1 MLQKIHK
8 IYPLQLEVIPLGLI
22 ILIILLILNNYPG
35 LPERIPTHFNSQG
48 LPDGWGNKSEL
59 FLYPIMSV
67 FIYAL
72 ITGISVVFA
81 AATNPK
87 NLINL
92 PSSIKDKISLAR
104 AEKLRFHLIRLLFA
118 LKILVIGLD
127 AYLLYGAIEVASN
140 RSSGISYWP
149 LIFAAAI
156 IILVGLMLFQ
166 TFRTALKRD

>member
-1 MLQKIHK
+1 MMQKIHK
-8 IYPLQLEVIPLGLI
+8 IYPLQFEVIPLGLI
-22 ILIILLILNNYPG
+22 ILIIHMILNNYPG
-35 LPERIPTHFNSQG
+35 LPEIIPTHFNFQG
-48 LPDGWGNKSEL
+48 LPDGWGSKSEL
-59 FLYPIMSV
+59 FLYPVMSV
-67 FIYAL
+67 FIYIL
-72 ITGISVVFA
+72 ITGISVAFA

-92 PSSIKDKISLAR
+92 PSRIKDQISPAR
-104 AEKLRFHLIRLLFA
+104 AEKLRFQLIRFLFA